1 MSGFFVAL
9 FILVAAMA
17 PLIAPYSYETQDLNR
32 VLLGPNW
39 INWFGTDSLGRDL
52 FSRVLYGARVSLSVG
67 LVTSLA
73 ALIVGTFY
81 GAVAGYFGGWVES
94 LLMRAADTIQSFP
107 HMVLMILVAAIF
119 SSFSFIEDR
128 QTRSVVGIIL
138 ALSLSGWV
146 NLARLVRNHVLQ
158 IKTMPYIEA
167 GFAAGAPPLRMIVRH
182 IIPNLAGP
190 LLVMFTYLI
199 PNQILYESFLSFVGL
214 GLQPPFSSWGVLVN
228 EGWKTFRSYPH
239 LILLPGLSMFVT
251 MLALQFFG
259 DSLRDRLDPKSSY
272 GTLPET

>member
-190 LLVMFTYLI
+190 LLVMFTHLI